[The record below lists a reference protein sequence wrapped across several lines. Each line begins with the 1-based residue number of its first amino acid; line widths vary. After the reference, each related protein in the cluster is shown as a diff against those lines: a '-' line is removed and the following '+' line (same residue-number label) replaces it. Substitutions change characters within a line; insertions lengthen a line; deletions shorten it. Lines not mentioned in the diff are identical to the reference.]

1 MPLLKVVGILIC
13 VLALVSFASAADK
26 NLGIRDTYKVTFDV
40 PTRVGTALLPAG
52 NYVIRHTMQGTDHIM
67 VFQKGKSAEVKVK
80 CTLVPLTQKAGVD
93 QQIYKQNAANER
105 VLEELVFRGDTA
117 KHVF

>member
-1 MPLLKVVGILIC
+1 MRLLKVVGIVIC
-13 VLALVSFASAADK
+13 VLALGSFAVAAEK
-26 NLGIRDTYKVTFDV
+26 NMGIRDTYKVTFEV

-52 NYVIRHTMQGTDHIM
+52 DYVIRHTMQGTDHIM
-67 VFQKGKSAEVKVK
+67 VFQRSKSPEVKVK
-80 CTLVPLTQKAGVD
+80 CTLVPLGQKAEVN
-93 QQIYKQNAANER
+93 QKIYKQNAANER